1 MALRPIRFISAA
13 KGVDS
18 TRNQRNTIVGRKLT
32 AACCDAGNSVAIR
45 PEIGA
50 TISQNPMIKKPI
62 STGQRTRLSTL
73 STRIGDD
80 FLSIRF
86 FKVTFFLT
94 NSLLLAPIIS
104 QFGIIAI
111 RQPHSA
117 GQKMCKTHGI
127 AGGAAIAGANIPKPR
142 RSMPMAN
149 YQFEGHQTRRSR
161 NGHAKFFRKKANVII
176 LYYKKNKLK

>member
-1 MALRPIRFISAA
+1 MRFISAA

-117 GQKMCKTHGI
+117 GQKMCKTRGI
-127 AGGAAIAGANIPKPR
+127 AGGGSDCR
-142 RSMPMAN
+142 RKYSRASPGYTCGKLSKVN
-149 YQFEGHQTRRSR
+149 QTRRCR
-161 NGHAKFFRKKANVII
+161 NEHAKIFGAKANIII
-176 LYYKKNKLK
+176 LYLQRRKLKKVIVA

>member
-1 MALRPIRFISAA
+1 MRFISAA

-117 GQKMCKTHGI
+117 GQKMCNTHGI
-127 AGGAAIAGANIPKPR
+127 AGGAAIAGANIPEPR
-142 RSMPMAN
+142 RGMPAAN
-149 YQFEGHQTRRSR
+149 CRKSIRHDDAATNMQ
-161 NGHAKFFRKKANVII
+161 KFLAQRQI
-176 LYYKKNKLK
+176 LLYCIYKEEN